1 MRRESQVWA
10 VLDHRNIAPLLAY
23 TEGNDTFGPLGA
35 FISPVSNPTS
45 DWYDLTFLQWYK
57 NGDAG
62 QFLAVN
68 GRKMSVLDRSKLVCI
83 LRSAGLLALN
93 RL

>member
-1 MRRESQVWA
+1 MRRESRVWA
-10 VLDHRNIAPLLAY
+10 VLEHRNITPLLGY
-23 TEGNDTFGPLGA
+23 TDTFGPLGA

-45 DWYDLTFLQWYK
+45 DWDDLTFLQWYK

-93 RL
+93 RI